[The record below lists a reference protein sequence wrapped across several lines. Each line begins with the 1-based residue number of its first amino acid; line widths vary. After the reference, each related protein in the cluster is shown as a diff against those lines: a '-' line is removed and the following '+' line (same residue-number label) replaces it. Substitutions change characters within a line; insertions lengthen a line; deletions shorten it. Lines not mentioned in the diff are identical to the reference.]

1 MRNKPG
7 FTKRGFARALV
18 AAIALLL
25 VGPGAR
31 AEDLQAVYE
40 LALSRDA
47 VYQAA
52 QAQYLAAREATPQA
66 RSFLLP
72 QITAFAKGEY
82 TGQSITNDDQF
93 PDRDIDSNR
102 YGYGV
107 TLNQVLFN
115 RNLFLGLEQ
124 AEKSVLRA
132 EALLEDARQEL
143 IVRVARAYFDVLAAE
158 DTLRAVTAAKEAFKR
173 QMDQA
178 QKRFEVGLIAIT
190 DYKEAQAA
198 YDSATASEI
207 AARNELEVAKSAL
220 EAIVGQKLEVPAKL
234 ADDRFQLL
242 RPEPDD
248 IAEWIDTA
256 ERQNVR
262 IIAAQHATDTA
273 LIEVNRQRAG
283 HWPTVGLTAGAV
295 QDNSSSGLFG
305 GRDVGTLSV
314 GVRLDLPIYSGGLVN
329 SRVREASHNFQA
341 AQEQLVQVRRDV
353 IKQTSDA
360 YLTVLSNISRLQALK
375 RAVESNQASYEATQ
389 AGFEVGTR
397 TSVDVSQAIR
407 SLFQAERD
415 YKVAR
420 YEYILATLLLKR
432 AAGMLSRE
440 DIERINAWLD

>member
-1 MRNKPG
+1 MRNTSG
-7 FTKRGFARALV
+7 TVGRWFGSILLAGS
-18 AAIALLL
+18 LLL
-25 VGPGAR
+25 AGGAR

-40 LALSRDA
+40 LALNRDA

-72 QITAFAKGEY
+72 QINAFAKGEHDA
-82 TGQSITNDDQF
+82 QSITNDDRF
-93 PDRDIDSNR
+93 PDQNIDTNR

-115 RNLFLGLEQ
+115 RDLFLGLNQ

-132 EALLEDARQEL
+132 EALLEDARQAL

-158 DTLRAVTAAKEAFKR
+158 DTLKAVSAAKEAFKR

-207 AARNELEVAKSAL
+207 AARNDLEVARSAL
-220 EAIVGQKLEVPAKL
+220 EAIVGQKLGAPAKL
-234 ADDRFQLL
+234 TDRFQPL
-242 RPEPDD
+242 RPDPDD
-248 IAEWIDTA
+248 VEEWIRRA
-256 ERQNVR
+256 KEQNVQ

-273 LIEVNRQRAG
+273 LIEVKRQRAG
-283 HWPTVGLTAGAV
+283 HWPTVGLSAGAV
-295 QDNSSSGLFG
+295 QDNTSSGLFG
-305 GRDVGTLSV
+305 GRDIGTLSV
-314 GVRLDLPIYSGGLVN
+314 GVRLDLPIYSGGFVS

-341 AQEQLVQVRRDV
+341 SQEQLIQVRRDV

-360 YLTVLSNISRLQALK
+360 YLTVLSNISRLHALK

-407 SLFQAERD
+407 NLFAAERD

-420 YEYILATLLLKR
+420 YEYIIATLSLKR
-432 AAGMLSRE
+432 AAGMLSAE
-440 DIERINAWLD
+440 DIQRINAWLD